1 MTRYKNPVMK
11 QLADQQVRYA
21 PQPVRLEQ
29 MQRAEELIGELS
41 PRGTY
46 RYEDLCQKLTNFRPD
61 RYPNLT
67 LTGDEAAHDLHRFV
81 EDLSDSANLTT
92 DMVDEPVLSL
102 EDVSERYH
110 VSIKTVTRW
119 RQRGLVGRRFRVG
132 SRKQIGFLESSVR
145 SFVLRHRDEVARG
158 SRFSQLTD
166 EEKLR
171 ILGWARRL
179 AKWGANPSQVV
190 RRAARKFERA
200 PETIRYT
207 LKQYDKQNPENAV
220 FPQATD
226 PLSDAEKR
234 ELYRL
239 SRLNVSVEKLVT
251 KFRRTRSSVYRL
263 ISEMRARNLIDH
275 PIEFMDHDSFR
286 QPDADEVILG
296 PPPAREESDEAHAQ
310 PAGLPAYLESL
321 YQLPLLTRE
330 EEGYY
335 FRKMNYLKFK
345 VEEMRKSL
353 DPQRPKSGVMRDVEQ
368 LLEES
373 LSIKNFLIRSNLR
386 LVVSIAKKHMR
397 PNTNFFE
404 MVSDGNMSL
413 LRAIEK
419 FDYSRGNKFSTYAS
433 WAIMKNFARTIP
445 AEHTLHERYKT
456 GADEVFLMSSD
467 NRGDQF
473 QAERENHTQHD
484 ILMKIL
490 ERLDPRE
497 REILLLRFGL
507 RPGDE
512 PKTLEEVGHRFGVTK
527 ERARQLE
534 ARGLKK
540 LRQIAADEKLDIPGI

>member
-1 MTRYKNPVMK
+1 MTRYKNPAMK
-11 QLADQQVRYA
+11 QLADQQVRFA
-21 PQPVRLEQ
+21 PQPIRLEQ
-29 MQRAEELIGELS
+29 IQRAEELIGELS
-41 PRGTY
+41 PSETY
-46 RYEDLCQKLTNFRPD
+46 LYEDLCQKLTNFRPN

-92 DMVDEPVLSL
+92 DMVDEPVLSMA
-102 EDVSERYH
+102 DISERYH
-110 VSIKTVTRW
+110 VSTKTVTRW
-119 RQRGLVGRRFRVG
+119 RKRGLVARRFRVG

-145 SFVLRHRDEVARG
+145 RFVLRHRDEVARG

-179 AKWGANPSQVV
+179 AKWGANPTQVV

-207 LKQYDKQNPENAV
+207 LRQYDKQNPQNAL
-220 FPQATD
+220 FPNATD
-226 PLSDAEKR
+226 PLTDEEKR
-234 ELYRL
+234 DLYRL
-239 SRLNVSVEKLVT
+239 ARLNVSVDKLVV

-275 PIEFMDHDSFR
+275 PIEFMDHESFR
-286 QPDADEVILG
+286 HADADAVILG
-296 PPPAREESDEAHAQ
+296 PPPAREADDEAHAQ
-310 PAGLPAYLESL
+310 PEGLPAYLESL

-345 VEEMRKSL
+345 AEELRKTL
-353 DPQRPKSGVMRDVEQ
+353 NPQRPKSDVMREVERM
-368 LLEES
+368 LEDS

-404 MVSDGNMSL
+404 TVSDGNMSL

-445 AEHTLHERYKT
+445 AENTLLDRYKT
-456 GADEVFLMSSD
+456 GADEVFRMSSD
-467 NRGDQF
+467 HRADQF

-484 ILMKIL
+484 ILMRIL
-490 ERLDPRE
+490 DRLDPRE

-512 PKTLEEVGHRFGVTK
+512 PKTLEQVGHRFGVTK

>member
-21 PQPVRLEQ
+21 PQPIRLEQ
-29 MQRAEELIGELS
+29 IQRAEELIGELNPS
-41 PRGTY
+41 GTY
-46 RYEDLCQKLTNFRPD
+46 RYEDLCHKLTNFRPD
-61 RYPNLT
+61 RYPNLI

-81 EDLSDSANLTT
+81 EDLSDSANLTS

-110 VSIKTVTRW
+110 VSVKTVSRW

-145 SFVLRHRDEVARG
+145 RFVLRHRDEVARG
-158 SRFSQLTD
+158 SRFSQLKD
-166 EEKLR
+166 DEKLR

-190 RRAARKFERA
+190 HRAAKKFERA

-207 LKQYDKQNPENAV
+207 LKQFDKQNPENAV
-220 FPQATD
+220 FPNATD
-226 PLSDAEKR
+226 PLSDDEKR

-239 SRLNVSVEKLVT
+239 SRLNVSVDKLVD

-275 PIEFMDHDSFR
+275 PIEFMDHESFHR
-286 QPDADEVILG
+286 PDADSVILG
-296 PPPAREESDEAHAQ
+296 PPPAREIADEAHAQ
-310 PAGLPAYLESL
+310 PDGLPAYLESL
-321 YQLPLLTRE
+321 YHLPLLTRE

-345 VEEMRKSL
+345 AEELRKTL
-353 DPQRPKSGVMRDVEQ
+353 NLQRPKTSVMQEVER
-368 LLEES
+368 LMEES

-404 MVSDGNMSL
+404 TVSDGNMSL

-419 FDYSRGNKFSTYAS
+419 FDFSRGNKFSTYAS

-445 AEHTLHERYKT
+445 AENMLHERYRT
-456 GADEVFLMSSD
+456 GSEEVFLMSSD
-467 NRGDQF
+467 KRADQF
-473 QAERENHTQHD
+473 QAERENQTQHD
-484 ILMKIL
+484 ILMRIL
-490 ERLDPRE
+490 DRLDPRE

-507 RPGDE
+507 RSGDE
-512 PKTLEEVGHRFGVTK
+512 PKTLEDVGHRFGVTK

-540 LRQIAADEKLDIPGI
+540 LRQIAAEEKLDIPGI